1 MKKYKRHG
9 VGTAAALKMWEQFKG
24 PWQVRVLVGNN
35 IACSFW
41 SQAIKKFTSVIPAK
55 TDATIKG
62 EDWIIYSFESKNR
75 SGI

>member
-1 MKKYKRHG
+1 MQ
-9 VGTAAALKMWEQFKG
+9 VELIKG

-41 SQAIKKFTSVIPAK
+41 LQAIKKFISVNPAK

-75 SGI
+75 SGLSALH